1 MKLTIQNKYVVDVA
15 VRDADGNNS
24 TKARSKIKC
33 H

>member
-15 VRDADGNNS
+15 VRDVDGNNS